1 MFIFMFR
8 TLCCSVLQAIAFKGK
23 GKAMSDF
30 ALTYSQYPALH
41 GSNTNSLH
49 KNIFWRITVM
59 HIFIFIAVISHST
72 IFFIHNT
79 KSNSSTALLILI
91 SSFNAVLLYVMH
103 FPPSVAGKQ
112 GKCELFCSLSK
123 KIFFQ

>member
-1 MFIFMFR
+1 MISMFIFMFR

-30 ALTYSQYPALH
+30 ALTYSQYPTLH
-41 GSNTNSLH
+41 GSSNTNSLH
-49 KNIFWRITVM
+49 KKIFWRITMM
-59 HIFIFIAVISHST
+59 HIFIFIAVVSKST
-72 IFFIHNT
+72 IFFIQNM
-79 KSNSSTALLILI
+79 KSNSSLTLPILI

-112 GKCELFCSLSK
+112 GKCEVFL
-123 KIFFQ
+123 